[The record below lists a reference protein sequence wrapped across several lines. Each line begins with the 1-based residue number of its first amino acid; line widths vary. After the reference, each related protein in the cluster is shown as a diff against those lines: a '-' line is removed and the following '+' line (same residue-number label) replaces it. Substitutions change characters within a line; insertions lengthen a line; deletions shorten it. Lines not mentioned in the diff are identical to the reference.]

1 MSQFSNYLEQ
11 ALVNHIF
18 RDTAYSA
25 PTSIY
30 IALFTSDPGE
40 DGSGAEVDPA
50 GTWTDYV
57 RQDAAAGG
65 TKVSGWAPPADGVT
79 SNAKVITFP
88 ANNGASTVTVT
99 HIGIYDSENADGL
112 TPGNLLFYAPLVSS
126 KSLLQGD
133 VLSFGIGSITVTLA

>member
-18 RDTAYSA
+18 RDTAYSQ

-40 DGSGAEVDPA
+40 DGAGAEVDPA

-57 RQDAAAGG
+57 RQDAGGGG
-65 TKVSGWAPPADGVT
+65 TKTSGWSSPADGVT
-79 SNAKVITFP
+79 QNAKVITFP
-88 ANNGASTVTVT
+88 ANNGASTVVVT
-99 HIGIYDSENADGL
+99 HVGIYDGL
-112 TPGNLLFYAPLVSS
+112 DPLNSNLLFYAPLVSS

-133 VLSFGIGSITVTLA
+133 VLSFGVGSITVTLA

>member
-1 MSQFSNYLEQ
+1 MSQFSDYLEA

-18 RDTAYSA
+18 RDTTYSA

-30 IALFTSDPGE
+30 IALFTSNPGE
-40 DGSGAEVDPA
+40 DGSGAEVDPL

-57 RQDAAAGG
+57 RVDAAVGG
-65 TKVSGWAPPADGVT
+65 AKVSGWDAPADGVT
-79 SNAKVITFP
+79 QNAKVLTFP
-88 ANNGASTVTVT
+88 ANNGASTIVVS
-99 HIGIYDSENADGL
+99 HIGIYDASTD
-112 TPGNLLFYAPLVSS
+112 GNLLFYAPLVSS